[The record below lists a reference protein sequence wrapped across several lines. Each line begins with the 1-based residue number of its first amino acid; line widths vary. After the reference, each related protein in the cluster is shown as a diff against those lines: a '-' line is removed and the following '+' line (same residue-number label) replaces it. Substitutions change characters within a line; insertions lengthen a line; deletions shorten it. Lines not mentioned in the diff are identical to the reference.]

1 MKNSSIRSDGTKTF
15 QAKGIKRFAQKAM
28 WPDVGLKSSPKLPKK
43 GTAVRFIKKNIF
55 FKVAKNLPN
64 DLVDPCLTEKRVDR
78 KKNDGWPK
86 FFFYQKQYVL
96 YGITATS
103 ELVYLFLRRVDRMEN
118 FFFRSIVNFHFGLTE
133 KIFNLQLTERI
144 IDRKFPTFYVPIYHY
159 KTYITHCYAIYFQEL
174 PWKSSPSCPRF

>member
-1 MKNSSIRSDGTKTF
+1 MLFYFQQPIRCSMNFRICSVFVVAENS
-15 QAKGIKRFAQKAM
+15 
-28 WPDVGLKSSPKLPKK
+28 
-43 GTAVRFIKKNIF
+43 
-55 FKVAKNLPN
+55 
-64 DLVDPCLTEKRVDR
+64 VDPCLTEKRVDR

-103 ELVYLFLRRVDRMEN
+103 ELVYLFLRRVDRMEI

>member
-1 MKNSSIRSDGTKTF
+1 MNSNWLTIVMLLVSFNLSAFKWSLAMLRYNFFGRPLFD
-15 QAKGIKRFAQKAM
+15 RKAC
-28 WPDVGLKSSPKLPKK
+28 WP
-43 GTAVRFIKKNIF
+43 
-55 FKVAKNLPN
+55 
-64 DLVDPCLTEKRVDR
+64 